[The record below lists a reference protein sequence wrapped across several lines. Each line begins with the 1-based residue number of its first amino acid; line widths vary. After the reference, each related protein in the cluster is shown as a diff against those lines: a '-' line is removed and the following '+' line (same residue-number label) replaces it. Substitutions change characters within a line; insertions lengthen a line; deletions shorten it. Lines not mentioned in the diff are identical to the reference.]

1 MLRVWALLQGL
12 KGSIPANFPYFHVE
26 FNLVKGFVHVIDDET
41 KFDPQFGRSIL
52 IGLLG
57 LPAEDM
63 HRYRQNPAT
72 NLLFAFSF
80 LCLEAA
86 A

>member
-1 MLRVWALLQGL
+1 MPSWACIDFQGL

-57 LPAEDM
+57 LPPEDM
-63 HRYRQNPAT
+63 HR
-72 NLLFAFSF
+72 
-80 LCLEAA
+80 
-86 A
+86 